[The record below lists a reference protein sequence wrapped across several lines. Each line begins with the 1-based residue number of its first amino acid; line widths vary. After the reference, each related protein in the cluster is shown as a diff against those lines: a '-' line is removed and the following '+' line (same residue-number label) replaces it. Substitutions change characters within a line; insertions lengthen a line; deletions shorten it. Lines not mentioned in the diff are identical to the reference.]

1 MDNFKRS
8 LLTGSTVICV
18 KGIRATRSDEL
29 PKFEFMYF
37 FQPELENSAIFESY
51 IVFLLDLVQFE
62 PFQFFYR
69 QTILVYQ
76 ILVRIMAIAQGQLT
90 QKDSTAAVPQ
100 STLVIHVAIK

>member
-18 KGIRATRSDEL
+18 KDIRATRSDEL

-51 IVFLLDLVQFE
+51 IVLLLDLVQFE